1 MAYEPIKAGEDNK
14 QSFELYNVVYPA
26 YNESGEV
33 DKVSL
38 GAFFDE
44 RNKLKW
50 TPFYRLDKEDGSFE
64 FKTVP
69 YIYDEQKDPWIDSW
83 INDKS
88 HEDKNI
94 YAFIQDKTFTLIIYN
109 SQDHDSIL
117 TKDIIVKQY
126 TDSYNREV
134 ANWKDNGVIIYD
146 VIKGESEY
154 DTFEGTKYFD
164 LNSLK
169 ESPIDEVFLCGYIVE
184 ANLVRQF
191 AQSGERLFIFE
202 SNPLKIND
210 VRSILRAQA
219 DVKFCTS
226 KTSTK
231 AYQAYTLFRDPIG
244 NIKPEDNDGL
254 RVLKLYSD
262 AATNSFDSFDKWKD
276 LEKSKILFEEKIL
289 DDSKN
294 TDDLT
299 WRQTLVNALFG
310 TKNDTVDFVYEDI
323 NLDFNDKNPSS
334 AFITALETKGLNWT
348 GNAVAINTEEIPTFA
363 EVNHYVHDERAYDQ
377 IITFYKADDKF
388 WTVNV
393 YKTERDV
400 LNAISIVNAQSKN
413 AQGIQN
419 IWYTPTGIPVVKV
432 EDFYEGKIC
441 SVKWYNV
448 SGTRNIPVNNYVL
461 DSNGKYVFDIAQQK
475 YVEFDK
481 PEYTASNVPG
491 KVPHYVGTADPIED
505 AYKIGSRYQFYS
517 LSEDKTNLL
526 FDEVYPDT
534 ADIDFNNISL
544 IDKFR
549 NKYYCQGNKYVVTC
563 SLTDKQMYEC
573 LKTKSIMG

>member
-1 MAYEPIKAGEDNK
+1 MAYEPIKAGEDK
-14 QSFELYNVVYPA
+14 PFELYNVVYPA
-26 YNESGEV
+26 YKKSGEV

-64 FKTVP
+64 FKIVP
-69 YIYDEQKDPWIDSW
+69 YIYDESKDTWIDSW
-83 INDKS
+83 INNNS

-94 YAFIQDKTFTLIIYN
+94 YAFIQDQTFTLIIYN

-134 ANWKDNGVIIYD
+134 TNWKDNGVIIYD

-154 DTFEGTKYFD
+154 NTFEGAKYFD

-244 NIKPEDNDGL
+244 NIKPEDNEGL

-276 LEKSKILFEEKIL
+276 LEKAKILFEEKIL
-289 DDSKN
+289 DDN
-294 TDDLT
+294 QNADNLT

-310 TKNDTVDFVYEDI
+310 TKNDNVDFEFEDI
-323 NLDFNDKNPSS
+323 NLDFNDENPSS
-334 AFITALETKGLNWT
+334 NFITALETKGLNWT

-363 EVNHYVHDERAYDQ
+363 EVNHYIHDERKYDQ
-377 IITFYKADDKF
+377 IITFYKANDKF

-400 LNAISIVNAQSKN
+400 LNAISIVNAKTKN

-432 EDFYEGKIC
+432 EDFYEGRIC

-448 SGTRNIPVNNYVL
+448 SGTRNIPVNNYVY
-461 DSNGKYVFDIAQQK
+461 DSNGKYVFDISQQK

-491 KVPHYVGTADPIED
+491 KVPHYVGTTTPIDD

>member
-1 MAYEPIKAGEDNK
+1 MAYEPIKAGEDK
-14 QSFELYNVVYPA
+14 SFELYNIVYPA
-26 YNESGEV
+26 YVESGEV
-33 DKVSL
+33 DTVSL
-38 GAFFDE
+38 GAFFEE

-64 FKTVP
+64 FKIVP
-69 YIYDEQKDPWIDSW
+69 YIYDETKDSWRDNW

-88 HEDKNI
+88 HSDKNI
-94 YAFIQDKTFTLIIYN
+94 YSFIQDKTFTLIIYN
-109 SQDHDSIL
+109 SQDHDSVL
-117 TKDIIVKQY
+117 TKDIIIKQY
-126 TDSYNREV
+126 TQSYNRNV
-134 ANWKDNGVIIYD
+134 ADWKENGVVIYD

-164 LNSLK
+164 LNCLK
-169 ESPIDEVFLCGYIVE
+169 HSPIDEVFLCGYIVE
-184 ANLVRQF
+184 SNLVRQF

-244 NIKPEDNDGL
+244 NIKPEDNEGL

-262 AATNSFDSFDKWKD
+262 AVTNSFDSFDRWKD
-276 LEKSKILFEEKIL
+276 LEKAKILFEEKIE
-289 DDSKN
+289 DID
-294 TDDLT
+294 
-299 WRQTLVNALFG
+299 WRKSLVDALFG
-310 TKNDTVDFVYEDI
+310 TKDDTVDFVYENI
-323 NLDFNDKNPSS
+323 NLDFNKTNPSN
-334 AFITALETKGLNWT
+334 FIDALETKGLNWT

-363 EVNHYVHDERAYDQ
+363 EVNHYIHDERAYDQ

-400 LNAISIVNAQSKN
+400 LNAISTVEAKAKN

-448 SGTRNIPVNNYVL
+448 SGKRNIPVNNYIN
-461 DSNGKYVFDIAQQK
+461 DSKGKYVFDISQQK

-481 PEYTASNVPG
+481 PEYDDSKVPG
-491 KVPHYVGTADPIED
+491 KVPHYVGTTTPIDE
-505 AYKIGSRYQFYS
+505 AFKIGSRYQFYS
-517 LSEDKTNLL
+517 LSEDKSNLI
-526 FDEVYPDT
+526 FDKVYPDT
-534 ADIDFNNISL
+534 GDIDFNNVSL